1 MKKRLISFLLT
12 VVMLVS
18 LFSGFTIS
26 ASADANVATVSL
38 SSGDT
43 VVGLCQKYGI
53 DYYTYKNLIMTLNGV
68 TDESQFSKLPVG
80 AKVVLPVSNAA
91 AAALSGGSSSVVGGG
106 ATGGN
111 NGSGLNTG
119 SVINLPAGDRVAY
132 YLVTYTVQ
140 KGETIGTIYA
150 NMGLSYKT
158 YQNQIVKLNN
168 LKNINS
174 VQAGQTLVLPTT
186 SPGLP
191 NTTYTT
197 VMAHTMRSGESAYNI
212 VCGSYALDYNS
223 NLRKLQALNNR
234 ENLGLFRIGETL
246 YIPVPGVVDSNTI
259 VNGGTGS
266 SGGSNTNG
274 SVNNSGYFNLVSQNA
289 ENGSF
294 DLQVGGKSVKTASAG
309 QTVNVVCSPET
320 GYAVDSIKVVKV
332 GDAATAVTVSNS
344 SFVMPSY
351 SVTIS
356 VTFKKAVQSEI
367 KVDAPSNGSVAV
379 MVSNQR
385 VDKAYAGA
393 QVEVK
398 TTPATGFILDNIRVT
413 YNDYRDTIAVENG
426 KFTMPN
432 FPVTVTASFKVDP
445 NYKPSMGNNI
455 YTDISNGKIVT
466 KVGTTEVTRAKTGET
481 VTVDVKPDENYTLE
495 SIYVYYD
502 DFNKT
507 VELDKMSFV
516 MPAEPVTIVA
526 VVKPTSQAVFAIKT
540 VENSEGTLK
549 TYVDGKEVNS
559 AKVGQKVTVKGS
571 SSKAFYNYII
581 TVTKTGDSSTVVYY
595 GDAGEFTMPDYPV
608 TVSAKFYIY
617 HNVVIDRSNSTK
629 GTFNVTAVINGQP
642 VSRVGAG
649 VELQVN
655 ILSVATNLTAGNIIV
670 TYADGSTHTLA
681 DGNRFIMPDCDIRV
695 SVNFTEKGKVIANNP
710 KVDGVDSAKIGNSYT
725 ILGKTL
731 SDNEVKPQ
739 TAYAG
744 KGNNVTVVPKCA
756 IGYELDTIT
765 VSYHDKDGVYHDKET
780 VKKNDLTGNYQF
792 PMPDTQKDV
801 YVDVSFKKIPSY
813 KITIVYGDNN
823 KDRSMGRA
831 EVMTALGAVESGAAG
846 AVMNIRLYPATG
858 YQIDKSKVKVTW
870 AGDNETT
877 GKIDCSILTYYG
889 VLSFKMPKLTDIGV
903 SDYSV
908 TVDVSEAFVDMN
920 HKITIEPVD
929 RAEDGLEKGILKVSI
944 NGVVYDMNT
953 IVDRK
958 FPEGTKVTVISES
971 REGFALYDDDGDG
984 YPITVT
990 REDGS
995 NVPITIVSDTRY
1007 TFTMPLSN
1015 VRISANY
1022 DKATYGITKIDSE
1035 HGSFTVPY
1043 QGQWKSAVAI
1053 TDIVPELGYKLEGI
1067 YITYT
1072 SSNGEYRERV
1082 RLDNNR
1088 IEPFEGLPKSDVVVE
1103 AVFVPVGNALSIKYT
1118 FSSDETDASRSYKV
1132 DLTVEEKAI
1141 SIERGGLN
1149 GPDIASG
1156 IPTGKTVVVSRNK
1169 ANMDTRYD
1177 IVDGEVRAVL
1187 TDGKDTI
1194 PVAVESKN
1202 GLFYFTMPYVE
1213 EGKTL
1218 ELHVRFQRVDDE
1230 NTYTLID
1237 DIENGTA
1244 THPQQVP
1251 LTNPADVYIKANS
1264 GYNAPVSATL
1274 EYYDIDGNKQTME
1287 LSPSTG
1293 ADGNQKFVIPAS
1305 FATSIDLSKP
1315 VTVKAACTAMDYTI
1329 TADGWTVTVD
1339 DVPAT
1344 TTAKVGQTI
1353 KAVINVLPH
1362 YKNVKVTDDS
1372 ATVVCESDT
1381 TEIMFKMPAS
1391 NVKFETIYE
1400 VGDLTA
1406 NFDSTSGDVK
1416 IAVNGAEAAAGA
1428 KVGYDDEITVTATPK
1443 DGKMVEKVVLADT
1456 TTSDE
1461 REIPPVAE
1469 NENVYTV
1476 RIPVGGHNYEVK
1488 VTFIDNPASAAAKAA
1503 VTKYDYALSKDID
1516 DIIVKDFVI
1525 EEGEGTVTI
1534 TPPEGVKI
1542 VKLQY
1547 EPKAADGE
1555 AEEKKSEPIDLTA
1568 AKNEDSKYVFEL
1580 TDEVAEGAVI
1590 TIVVEKDNP

>member
-1 MKKRLISFLLT
+1 MKKRLISLLLT

-91 AAALSGGSSSVVGGG
+91 AADLSGGSSSVVGGG
-106 ATGGN
+106 ATGGT
-111 NGSGLNTG
+111 NGSGFTTG
-119 SVINLPAGDRVAY
+119 SVIDLPAGDRVAY

-197 VMAHTMRSGESAYNI
+197 IMAHTMRSGESAYNI

-234 ENLGLFRIGETL
+234 DNLGLFRIGETL
-246 YIPVPGVVDSNTI
+246 YIPVAGVVDSNTI

-266 SGGSNTNG
+266 NGGSNTSG

-309 QTVNVVCSPET
+309 QTVNVVCSPNT

-351 SVTIS
+351 SVTVS
-356 VTFKKAVQSEI
+356 VTFKKAVQSDI

-379 MVSNQR
+379 MVSNAR

-426 KFTMPN
+426 KFVMPN

-445 NYKPSMGNNI
+445 DYKPSMGNNI

-481 VTVDVKPDENYTLE
+481 VTIDVKPDENYTLE

-526 VVKPTSQAVFAIKT
+526 VVKPTAQAVFAIKT

-571 SSKAFYNYII
+571 SSKAFYNYIV

-595 GDAGEFTMPDYPV
+595 GEDGVFTMPDYPV

-617 HNVVIDRSNSTK
+617 HNVVIDKSNSTK
-629 GTFNVTAVINGQP
+629 GTFNVTAVINGQS

-649 VELQVN
+649 VELKVN
-655 ILSVATNLTAGNIIV
+655 ILSVAKNMSASDIIV
-670 TYADGSTHTLA
+670 TYADGSTHTLI
-681 DGNRFIMPDCDIRV
+681 DGNKFIMPDCDIRV
-695 SVNFTEKGKVIANNP
+695 SVNFTENGKVIANNP
-710 KVDGVDSAKIGNSYT
+710 MVDGVNSAKLGNIYT
-725 ILGKTL
+725 VLGKTL
-731 SDNEVKPQ
+731 TDNEVKPQ

-756 IGYELDTIT
+756 IGYELDRITI
-765 VSYHDKDGVYHDKET
+765 SYYDKDGVLHDKEP
-780 VKKNDLTGNYQF
+780 VKKSDLTGNYQF
-792 PMPDTQKDV
+792 PMPDTPKDV
-801 YVDVSFKKIPSY
+801 TVDVSFKKIPSY
-813 KITIVYGDNN
+813 KISVVYGDNN

-920 HKITIEPVD
+920 HKITIEPVE
-929 RAEDGLEKGILKVSI
+929 RAEDGLEKGILKVSV

-953 IVDRK
+953 IADKK

-971 REGFALYDDDGDG
+971 REGFALFDPDGDG

-990 REDGS
+990 RDDGS

-1007 TFTMPLSN
+1007 SFTMPLSS
-1015 VRISANY
+1015 VSISANY
-1022 DKATYGITKIDSE
+1022 SKATYGITKRDSE
-1035 HGSFTVPY
+1035 HGSFTVPL
-1043 QGQWKSAVAI
+1043 QGQWKSSVDI
-1053 TDIVPELGYKLEGI
+1053 TDVVPELGYKLEGI

-1082 RLDNNR
+1082 KLENNR
-1088 IEPFEGLPKSDVVVE
+1088 IEAFDGLPKSDVVVE
-1103 AVFVPVGNALSIKYT
+1103 AVFVPVGNNLTIKYT
-1118 FSSDETDASRSYKV
+1118 YSSGELDTSRSYKV

-1141 SIERGGLN
+1141 SIDRGAVD
-1149 GPDIASG
+1149 GPDTAKDIS
-1156 IPTGKTVVVSRNK
+1156 TGKTVVVSRNK

-1177 IVDGEVRAVL
+1177 ISDVFVL
-1187 TDGKDTI
+1187 LSDGKDTL

-1218 ELHVRFQRVDDE
+1218 ELTVRFERVDDE

-1237 DIENGTA
+1237 AIENGTA

-1251 LTNPADVYIKANS
+1251 LNNPADVYIKANS
-1264 GYNAPVSATL
+1264 GCTNPTSAKL
-1274 EYYDIDGNKQTME
+1274 VYYDIDGVKQTME
-1287 LSPSTG
+1287 LTG
-1293 ADGNQKFVIPAS
+1293 SGEADGSAKFAIPAK
-1305 FATSIDLSKP
+1305 FATNIDLSKP
-1315 VTVKAACTAMDYTI
+1315 VTVVASCEAIDYTI
-1329 TADGWTVTVD
+1329 TASGWTVTVD
-1339 DVPAT
+1339 DVST
-1344 TTAKVGQTI
+1344 NTAKAGQTI
-1353 KAVINVLPH
+1353 KAVINVPH
-1362 YKNVKVTDDS
+1362 YKGVKVTDDS
-1372 ATVVCESDT
+1372 KTVVCESDT
-1381 TEIMFKMPAS
+1381 AEVMFKMPAS
-1391 NVKFETIYE
+1391 NVEFETILE
-1400 VGDLTA
+1400 VGNLSASYASSDG
-1406 NFDSTSGDVK
+1406 SVK
-1416 IAVNGAEAAAGA
+1416 IAVNGVEVSGTAI
-1428 KVGYDDEITVTATPK
+1428 VGFDDEVVVTVTPNAK
-1443 DGKMVEKVVLADT
+1443 KIVEKVVLTDT
-1456 TTSDE
+1456 TTS
-1461 REIPPVAE
+1461 AE
-1469 NENVYTV
+1469 TEMPLAADNVYTFK
-1476 RIPVGGHNYEVK
+1476 IPVGGHDYMVNVS
-1488 VTFIDNPASAAAKAA
+1488 FADSPAKAAAKNAG
-1503 VTKYDYALSKDID
+1503 TKYDYELSQDIG
-1516 DIIVKDFVI
+1516 VTLKDFVI
-1525 EEGEGTVTI
+1525 EDGESTITI
-1534 TPPEGVKI
+1534 TPPAGVKI

-1555 AEEKKSEPIDLTA
+1555 AVEETDEEPVVLTA
-1568 AKNEDSKYVFEL
+1568 DKNEDGKYVFEL
-1580 TDEVAEGAVI
+1580 TKEVAEGAVI
-1590 TIVVEKDNP
+1590 TLVVENDNP